1 MSKQPIIPFVL
12 FLAVTAA
19 HADLTYK
26 SPSGVRWTI
35 TAEGLSAIHLGER
48 QIASGGW
55 RLEAGHGW
63 YKGPADDPAAA
74 SIGKK
79 EIDVISDR
87 VARVRH
93 VQNDLVTEYTY
104 TFNGEDVEIEAWVSN
119 REGRTPLEI
128 AHFSGL
134 TIDFGRP
141 PTGSMPLWHS
151 SYTVANPESSW
162 HPVNCRIGASW
173 GIGDGFGIGMTP
185 GDAFTAN
192 TMCMWEWNWS
202 PDVREKDTK
211 RRLRYFIKAP
221 VQPQTA
227 RAFTL
232 TLRISNSNTD
242 WKHLIAPYKA
252 LFDRQNGGTL
262 AYDRADARPLIMS
275 VVNSAVGLIT
285 EHNRY
290 GLHSG
295 RRIDSPEGV
304 EEFAKMLIT
313 GGKRANAEGVIL
325 WGQGGS
331 DPRGAM
337 YRPDFDVVP
346 PEMEANLPKLAER
359 LKAAGMT
366 MGLTARPAEVVQRAN
381 WTSDLTNWL
390 APTPNNLLTLGNRFK
405 NTMAWGT
412 RTYYLDTFG
421 NRIDD
426 VAIMRSLRTVI
437 GRDVQT
443 YCEHGSDVI
452 LPYSGLYTELYWDA
466 KEKKYG
472 FAFLPLEHMEFFRWL
487 CPEVPIAARLHFEK
501 FWEPPA
507 PGELS
512 PVEFLLKHK
521 ISPLLAD
528 YQLVHHPEE
537 CARTGELVRRVVDE
551 SGHWR
556 DNP

>member
-1 MSKQPIIPFVL
+1 V
-12 FLAVTAA
+12 
-19 HADLTYK
+19 
-26 SPSGVRWTI
+26 
-35 TAEGLSAIHLGER
+35 
-48 QIASGGW
+48 
-55 RLEAGHGW
+55 
-63 YKGPADDPAAA
+63 
-74 SIGKK
+74 
-79 EIDVISDR
+79 SDR
-87 VARVRH
+87 SARVKH
-93 VQNDLVTEYTY
+93 VQEKLSIEYTY
-104 TFNGEDVEIEAWVSN
+104 TFDGEDVQIKAWVTNNDESA
-119 REGRTPLEI
+119 PLAI
-128 AHFSGL
+128 VHFSGL
-134 TIDFGRP
+134 TIDFGHP
-141 PTGSMPLWHS
+141 PTGSMPLWHG

-173 GIGDGFGIGMTP
+173 GIGDGFGVGMTP
-185 GDAFTAN
+185 GDAFDLA

-202 PDVREKDTK
+202 PDIREKDTK
-211 RRLRYFIKAP
+211 RQLRYFIKAP

-232 TLRISNSNTD
+232 TLRISTNTG

-252 LFDRQNGGTL
+252 LFERQNGGKL

-275 VVNSAVGLIT
+275 VVNSAVGYIN
-285 EHNRY
+285 ENNRY

-295 RRIDSPEGV
+295 RRIDSAQGV
-304 EEFAKMLIT
+304 EEFANGLIT
-313 GGKRANAEGVIL
+313 GGKRAEAQGVIL

-381 WTSDLTNWL
+381 FTSDLTTWL
-390 APTPNNLLTLGNRFK
+390 APTPSNLQVLGNRFK
-405 NTMAWGT
+405 KTMEWGT

-452 LPYSGLYTELYWDA
+452 LPYSGLYTELAWDA
-466 KEKKYG
+466 SQKQYT
-472 FAFLPLEHMEFFRWL
+472 FAFLAVEHMLFFRWL

-501 FWEPPA
+501 FWEAPA
-507 PGELS
+507 PGELP

-537 CARTGELVRRVVDE
+537 CARVGELVRRALDE

-556 DNP
+556 ENP